1 MTKMISGGPN
11 VSHQLCMPGW
21 HEGEKEG
28 EKRKKGKD
36 WGVCPRAAEDSTR
49 RPSLLLTQFR
59 KAPRMF
65 RKELATGAVGPYR

>member
-36 WGVCPRAAEDSTR
+36 GGFAQGQQKTVLGD
-49 RPSLLLTQFR
+49 L
-59 KAPRMF
+59 
-65 RKELATGAVGPYR
+65 VYY